1 MEVCV
6 TFLPKVLF
14 IFWQKTLS
22 FHVFFL
28 CELLGGFVT
37 IMGQDGNPIQISA
50 SDLQSGATL
59 TGTFLF
65 IFLSYLMISKS
76 PGIVKR
82 LKWIQILKPSKET
95 RPTNFY

>member
-1 MEVCV
+1 MGVCV
-6 TFLPKVLF
+6 TCLPNVLF

-22 FHVFFL
+22 FHILFL

-65 IFLSYLMISKS
+65 FLYYLMISKS